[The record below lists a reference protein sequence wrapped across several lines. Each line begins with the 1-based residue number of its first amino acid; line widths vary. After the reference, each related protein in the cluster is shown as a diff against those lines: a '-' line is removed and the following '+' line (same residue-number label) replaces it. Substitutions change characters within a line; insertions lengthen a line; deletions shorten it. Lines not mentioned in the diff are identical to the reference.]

1 MEFGISSEVINLN
14 DTRMIFNTFI
24 ATIGIWLSW
33 LFGCWDIGIQVL
45 VAFIIIDYVT
55 GVIVAYINGE
65 VDSRIGFK
73 GILKKVLILIAL
85 IVGVLLDRLIGIE
98 WTFRTLVCYFFIGNE
113 GWSIIEN
120 IGKTG
125 LPLPNKL
132 KDKLAQL
139 KNEEGGNID
148 EFR

>member
-1 MEFGISSEVINLN
+1 MNN
-14 DTRMIFNTFI
+14 TRAIFNTII
-24 ATIGIWLSW
+24 ATLGIYITW
-33 LFGCWDIGIQVL
+33 LFGSWDIAIQVL
-45 VAFIIIDYVT
+45 VAFMIIDYVT

-65 VDSRIGFK
+65 VDSKIGFK

-85 IVGVLLDRLIGIE
+85 IVGVLLDRLVGIE
-98 WTFRTLVCYFFIGNE
+98 WTFRTVVCYFFIGNE
-113 GWSIIEN
+113 GWSILEN

>member
-1 MEFGISSEVINLN
+1 MKKYGIYEVINLDN
-14 DTRMIFNTFI
+14 TRTVFSLVI
-24 ATIGIWLSW
+24 ATIGVFLSW
-33 LFGCWDIGIQVL
+33 LFGGWDIAVQVL
-45 VAFIIIDYVT
+45 VALMVIDYIT
-55 GVIVAYINGE
+55 GVIVAYINGDI
-65 VDSRIGFK
+65 DSRVGFK

-98 WTFRTLVCYFFIGNE
+98 WTFRTVVCYFFIGNE
-113 GWSIIEN
+113 GWSILEN

-125 LPLPNKL
+125 LPIPDKL

-139 KNEEGGNID
+139 KDEGGNIN

>member
-1 MEFGISSEVINLN
+1 MNN
-14 DTRMIFNTFI
+14 TRAIFNTII
-24 ATIGIWLSW
+24 ATLGIYITW
-33 LFGCWDIGIQVL
+33 LFGSWDIAIQVL
-45 VAFIIIDYVT
+45 VAFMIIDYVT

-65 VDSRIGFK
+65 IDSAIGFK

-85 IVGVLLDRLIGIE
+85 IVGVLLDRLVGIE
-98 WTFRTLVCYFFIGNE
+98 WTFRTVVCYFFIGNE
-113 GWSIIEN
+113 GWSILEN

-125 LPLPNKL
+125 LPLPERL

-139 KNEEGGNID
+139 KDEGGNID

>member
-1 MEFGISSEVINLN
+1 MNN
-14 DTRMIFNTFI
+14 TRAIFNTII
-24 ATIGIWLSW
+24 ATLGIYITW
-33 LFGCWDIGIQVL
+33 LFGSWDIAIQVL
-45 VAFIIIDYVT
+45 VAFMIIDYVT

-65 VDSRIGFK
+65 IDSAIGFK

-85 IVGVLLDRLIGIE
+85 IVGVLLDRLVGIE
-98 WTFRTLVCYFFIGNE
+98 WTFRTVVCYFFIANE
-113 GWSIIEN
+113 GLSILEN

-125 LPLPNKL
+125 LPLPERL

-139 KNEEGGNID
+139 KDEGGNID

>member
-1 MEFGISSEVINLN
+1 MNN
-14 DTRMIFNTFI
+14 TRAIFNTII
-24 ATIGIWLSW
+24 ATLGIYITW
-33 LFGCWDIGIQVL
+33 LFGSWDIAIQVL
-45 VAFIIIDYVT
+45 VAFMIIDYVT

-65 VDSRIGFK
+65 IDSAIGFK

-85 IVGVLLDRLIGIE
+85 IVGVLLDRLVGIE
-98 WTFRTLVCYFFIGNE
+98 WTFRTVVCYFFIANE
-113 GWSIIEN
+113 GLSILEN

-148 EFR
+148 E

>member
-1 MEFGISSEVINLN
+1 MNN
-14 DTRMIFNTFI
+14 TRAIFNTII
-24 ATIGIWLSW
+24 ATLGIYITW
-33 LFGCWDIGIQVL
+33 LFGSWDIAIQVL
-45 VAFIIIDYVT
+45 VAFMIIDYVT

-85 IVGVLLDRLIGIE
+85 IVGVLLDRLVGIE
-98 WTFRTLVCYFFIGNE
+98 WTFRTVVCYFFIGNE
-113 GWSIIEN
+113 GWSILEN
-120 IGKTG
+120 IGRTG

-139 KNEEGGNID
+139 KDEGGNID

>member
-1 MEFGISSEVINLN
+1 MNS
-14 DTRMIFNTFI
+14 TRVIFNTFI

-33 LFGCWDIGIQVL
+33 LFGDWDIVIQVL
-45 VAFIIIDYVT
+45 VAFMIIDYIT
-55 GVIVAYINGE
+55 GVIVAYINNE
-65 VDSRIGFK
+65 IDSRVGFK
-73 GILKKVLILIAL
+73 GILKKVLIFIAL

-113 GWSIIEN
+113 GWSILEN

-125 LPLPNKL
+125 LPIPDKL

-139 KNEEGGNID
+139 KEEGGNID

>member
-1 MEFGISSEVINLN
+1 MNN
-14 DTRMIFNTFI
+14 TRALFSTII
-24 ATIGIWLSW
+24 ATVGVYATW
-33 LFGCWDIGIQVL
+33 LFGGWDIAIQVL
-45 VAFIIIDYVT
+45 VALMIIDYIT

-65 VDSRIGFK
+65 IDSRIGFK

-85 IVGVLLDRLIGIE
+85 IVGVLLDRLVGIE
-98 WTFRTLVCYFFIGNE
+98 WTFRTVVCYFFIGNE
-113 GWSIIEN
+113 GWSILEN

-125 LPLPNKL
+125 LPLPERL

-139 KNEEGGNID
+139 KDEGGNID

>member
-1 MEFGISSEVINLN
+1 MNN
-14 DTRMIFNTFI
+14 TRAIFNTII
-24 ATIGIWLSW
+24 ATLGIYITW
-33 LFGCWDIGIQVL
+33 LFGSWDIAIQVL
-45 VAFIIIDYVT
+45 VAFMIIDYVT

-85 IVGVLLDRLIGIE
+85 IVGVLLDRLVGIE
-98 WTFRTLVCYFFIGNE
+98 WTFRTVVCYFFIGNE
-113 GWSIIEN
+113 GWSILEN

>member
-1 MEFGISSEVINLN
+1 MNN
-14 DTRMIFNTFI
+14 TRAIFNTII
-24 ATIGIWLSW
+24 ATLGIYITW
-33 LFGCWDIGIQVL
+33 LFGSWDIAIQVL
-45 VAFIIIDYVT
+45 VAFMIIDYVT

-85 IVGVLLDRLIGIE
+85 IVGVLLDRLVGIE
-98 WTFRTLVCYFFIGNE
+98 WTFRTVVCYFFIGNE
-113 GWSIIEN
+113 GWSILEN

-125 LPLPNKL
+125 LPIPERL
-132 KDKLAQL
+132 KDGLAQL
-139 KNEEGGNID
+139 KSEEGGNID